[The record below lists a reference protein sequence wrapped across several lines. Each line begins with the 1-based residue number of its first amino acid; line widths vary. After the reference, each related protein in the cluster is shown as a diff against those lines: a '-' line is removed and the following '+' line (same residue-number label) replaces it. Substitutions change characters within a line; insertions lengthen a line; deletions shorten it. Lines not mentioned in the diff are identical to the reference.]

1 MIAILVYIIFF
12 FIGLISPIPK
22 KFLISAY
29 VLSILF
35 DENRILNI
43 SISNVL
49 SILLISRLIIKKNK
63 NWFSFSYP
71 VFFLVIFLLISF
83 ISFLLTPNEGANSN
97 MISIFLL
104 VLNSIL
110 LARYIAKKNLIKFLI
125 RIVLT
130 LSILSALTVI
140 FDASLY
146 YFFGIQMQS
155 VGVYA
160 LRNLNMYAYSAIG
173 LFSGNGIASLHILPG
188 LIIVLFNSSISRYK
202 NLIFLVLVLGLVSTM
217 SRGMILVFIM
227 FFLSS
232 FYINRKNNSKII
244 KYFSYSLIP
253 FIIIGSANLVVFMS
267 NFNLTSVASRFY
279 LISASFIKISEKP
292 FFGNGLNA
300 RIVGN
305 KLDLDFLDKSQI
317 QEWELNDNLRET
329 HNTLL
334 QIPLETGLIGFFF
347 FGLMYFFILKQ
358 SYITYKFSTKVGIDN
373 NLSLCVF
380 LLLGM
385 LIIASLANSYMYFKL
400 LWIIITIGIAF
411 YSITKFNYEIK

>member
-1 MIAILVYIIFF
+1 LIAIPVYIIFF

-22 KFLISAY
+22 KFLVSAY
-29 VLSILF
+29 ILSFLF
-35 DENRILNI
+35 DEIRILDI
-43 SISNVL
+43 SISNVF
-49 SILLISRLIIKKNK
+49 SILLISRLIIIKNK
-63 NWFSFSYP
+63 NWHSFSYP
-71 VFFLVIFLLISF
+71 VFCQIIFLLICF
-83 ISFLLTPNEGANSN
+83 ISFLLTSNEGDNSN

-110 LARYIAKKNLIKFLI
+110 LTKYIAKKNLIKFLI
-125 RIVLT
+125 QSVLT
-130 LSILSALTVI
+130 LSVLSAFTVI
-140 FDASLY
+140 FDAALY

-160 LRNLNMYAYSAIG
+160 LRNLNIYVYSASG
-173 LFSGNGIASLHILPG
+173 LFSGNGIASFHILPG
-188 LIIVLFNSSISRYK
+188 LIIVLFNSSMSRYR
-202 NLIFLVLVLGLVSTM
+202 NFIFLVLVLGLISTM

-232 FYINRKNNSKII
+232 FYLNRKNNSKII

-253 FIIIGSANLVVFMS
+253 FIIIGAANLVVFMS
-267 NFNLTSVASRFY
+267 NFNLTSIASRFN

-317 QEWELNDNLRET
+317 QEWELTDNLRET

-334 QIPLETGLIGFFF
+334 QIPLEIGLIGFFF
-347 FGLMYFFILKQ
+347 FGLMYFFILNQ
-358 SYITYKFSTKVGIDN
+358 SYITYKFSIKAGIDN

-400 LWIIITIGIAF
+400 LWLIISIGIAF
-411 YSITKFNYEIK
+411 YSNTKLNHEIK

>member
-1 MIAILVYIIFF
+1 MIAILAYIIFF
-12 FIGLISPIPK
+12 FIGLILPIPK
-22 KFLISAY
+22 KFLVSAY
-29 VLSILF
+29 VFSILF
-35 DENRILNI
+35 DEIRILDI
-43 SISNVL
+43 SISNVF
-49 SILLISRLIIKKNK
+49 SILLISRLIIMKNK
-63 NWFSFSYP
+63 NWYSFSYP
-71 VFFLVIFLLISF
+71 VFFQIIFLLTCF
-83 ISFLLTPNEGANSN
+83 ISFLLTSNEGDNSN

-110 LARYIAKKNLIKFLI
+110 LTKYIAKKKLIKFLI
-125 RIVLT
+125 QSVLT
-130 LSILSALTVI
+130 LSVLSAFTVI
-140 FDASLY
+140 FDAALY

-160 LRNLNMYAYSAIG
+160 LRNLNIYLYSASG
-173 LFSGNGIASLHILPG
+173 FYSGNGIASFHILPG
-188 LIIVLFNSSISRYK
+188 LIIVLFNSSMSRYK
-202 NLIFLVLVLGLVSTM
+202 NLIFLVLVLGLISTM
-217 SRGMILVFIM
+217 SRGMILVFII

-232 FYINRKNNSKII
+232 FYLNRKNNSKII

-267 NFNLTSVASRFY
+267 NFNLTSIASRFN

-317 QEWELNDNLRET
+317 QEWELTDNLRET

-334 QIPLETGLIGFFF
+334 QIPLEIGLIGFFF

-358 SYITYKFSTKVGIDN
+358 SYITYRFSIKAGIDN
-373 NLSLCVF
+373 NLYLSIF

-400 LWIIITIGIAF
+400 LWLIISIGIAF
-411 YSITKFNYEIK
+411 YSITKLNYEIK